1 MATIIM
7 RLIMFGPPG
16 VGKGTQAKLLS
27 EEFGVPHISTG
38 DMLRLAVSEGTELG
52 MKAKAIMDAGQ
63 LVPDD
68 VMIGIVR
75 EVLSSSKAANGF
87 ILDGFPR
94 TPEQAEAL
102 LNIFHDL
109 NIKNYLVI
117 NFAVN
122 DGEIIRRLSA
132 RLMCVNDGHIFNKLS
147 DGVTAGTPCPLCGGK
162 LIERDD
168 DGEETV
174 RQRLTIY
181 HSTTAPVITFFKE
194 RGVVVEIDGMA
205 PIEYVNQEVKQLV
218 GG

>member
-1 MATIIM
+1 M

-38 DMLRLAVSEGTELG
+38 DMLRLAVTEGTELG
-52 MKAKAIMDAGQ
+52 KKAKAIMDAGQ

-75 EVLSSSKAANGF
+75 EVLSSEKAKNGF

-109 NIKNYLVI
+109 NIKNYRVI
-117 NFAVN
+117 NFAV
-122 DGEIIRRLSA
+122 DDAEIIRRLSA
-132 RLMCVNDGHIFNKLS
+132 RLMCTNDGNIFNKLS
-147 DGVTAGTPCPLCGGK
+147 DGVTTETPCPLCGGK

-168 DGEETV
+168 DKEKTV
-174 RQRLTIY
+174 RERLSVY
-181 HSTTAPVITFFKE
+181 HRTTAPVINFFKK
-194 RGVVVEIDGMA
+194 RGVVVELDGMA
-205 PIEYVNQEVKQLV
+205 SIECVNQEVKQFV
-218 GG
+218 GA